1 MDSDRYLWNQSEE
14 PMESYRHINFSWNS
28 TTDSVVAL
36 TIANAVVRA
45 IFVAVALLQV
55 LISDLFVVIDTIEP
69 IVAECLRA
77 PGMASGISTVVAT
90 RG

>member
-14 PMESYRHINFSWNS
+14 PMESYRHISFSWNF
-28 TTDSVVAL
+28 TTDSVVSL
-36 TIANAVVRA
+36 TIANAVAIA
-45 IFVAVALLQV
+45 IFVTAALLQV

-69 IVAECLRA
+69 IVAECSRA
-77 PGMASGISTVVAT
+77 PGLASGISTVGVT